1 MRIDSFDGDTAT
13 VQLKALEVRILR
25 DALSEAAAG
34 KGDLEE
40 RFGVERDQIEGLRD
54 TLAAVFD
61 QIDPGDL

>member
-25 DALSEAAAG
+25 DALGEVAAG
-34 KGDLEE
+34 KGDFED
-40 RFGVERDQIEGLRD
+40 RFGVERDQIEGMRD